1 VAESDGI
8 HHSEHWASQFVDHT
22 GTLLEEELRKVAGH
36 LEHPVPA
43 QPLPPPAVN
52 ERSRTFRMSLA
63 DVVEPNGDETAHS
76 RLLLREAEAL
86 SFHLVGDTGGHA
98 LRFGDRFPPPQRVV
112 AYHLAQDAHRA
123 PRTAPV
129 ACLFHLGDVVYHY
142 GETSGYPDQFHA
154 PYGVYPEPIFAIPG
168 NHDAMVEFRLP
179 AAG

>member
-1 VAESDGI
+1 MAESDGI

-76 RLLLREAEAL
+76 RLLLR
-86 SFHLVGDTGGHA
+86 

-129 ACLFHLGDVVYHY
+129 ACLFHLGDVVCHY